1 MSRFEQSRK
10 GPKRS
15 VEMPQPPPM
24 HLHHS
29 SVEPPM
35 LTSIAD
41 NSTYITMGVVGISLA
56 MCIFLY
62 KEMKGMKLDIVKMS
76 KSIEDNEQL
85 DTNTKSIETIN
96 EQLGQIKGMLQQM
109 TRPQQSQAQ
118 QQAMAQA
125 QAQQQAMAQA
135 QAQAQAMADKAEV
148 QAMADQAMQELDNE
162 CEGGICP
169 MPSLDDDNESGESE
183 KKVLNI

>member
-1 MSRFEQSRK
+1 
-10 GPKRS
+10 
-15 VEMPQPPPM
+15 
-24 HLHHS
+24 
-29 SVEPPM
+29 M

-135 QAQAQAMADKAEV
+135 QAQQQAMAQAQAQAQAMADKAEV